1 MLRLI
6 RKFFSG
12 ITDYPHQEW
21 RSDDDDEAG
30 MDTEKLDTAEWVNP
44 YQQLFIA
51 CQLRRIQTLEAGM
64 DTDEPDTDEWNNPW
78 GQPLWDGESINYVD
92 GSDFNEGT
100 VESNRYPHTHK

>member
-30 MDTEKLDTAEWVNP
+30 MDTE
-44 YQQLFIA
+44 
-51 CQLRRIQTLEAGM
+51 
-64 DTDEPDTDEWNNPW
+64 EPDTDDYHPSV
-78 GQPLWDGESINYVD
+78 QPLWDGKSSPLFTDAELDVIR
-92 GSDFNEGT
+92 GLGKASD
-100 VESNRYPHTHK
+100 

>member
-30 MDTEKLDTAEWVNP
+30 MDME
-44 YQQLFIA
+44 
-51 CQLRRIQTLEAGM
+51 
-64 DTDEPDTDEWNNPW
+64 EPDMDDYHPL
-78 GQPLWDGESINYVD
+78 GQPLWDGKSSPLFTDAELDVIR
-92 GSDFNEGT
+92 GLGKTSD
-100 VESNRYPHTHK
+100 

>member
-30 MDTEKLDTAEWVNP
+30 MDTEEPDTAKFVNP

-51 CQLRRIQTLEAGM
+51 CQLRRSQTLEADM
-64 DTDEPDTDEWNNPW
+64 DAEERDMDDYYPL
-78 GQPLWDGESINYVD
+78 GQPLWDGKSSPLFTDAELDVIR
-92 GSDFNEGT
+92 GLGKTSD
-100 VESNRYPHTHK
+100 

>member
-12 ITDYPHQEW
+12 IPDYPHQDW
-21 RSDDDDEAG
+21 WSDDDDEAG
-30 MDTEKLDTAEWVNP
+30 MDTDEPDTTEWVNP

-51 CQLRRIQTLEAGM
+51 CQLRRIQTLEADM
-64 DTDEPDTDEWNNPW
+64 DAGELGIDDYHPL

-92 GSDFNEGT
+92 GSNFNEGT

>member
-30 MDTEKLDTAEWVNP
+30 MDTEKLDTTEWVNP

-51 CQLRRIQTLEAGM
+51 CQLRRIQTLEADM
-64 DTDEPDTDEWNNPW
+64 DAGELDIDDYHPL
-78 GQPLWDGESINYVD
+78 GQPLWDGKSSPYTDAELEVIR
-92 GSDFNEGT
+92 GLGKTSD
-100 VESNRYPHTHK
+100 